1 MKAQELGFSAIGGI
15 EDGTTNE
22 LERSRLLLRNISP

>member
-15 EDGTTNE
+15 ENGTTNE
-22 LERSRLLLRNISP
+22 LETPRLLLLNIGS